1 MLMLILINN
10 GEMGEIMENSKIN
23 YISKMFNFV
32 LMNSKFYGYIK
43 AIFKFSWTNENI
55 FLMITYMDVQ

>member
-1 MLMLILINN
+1 
-10 GEMGEIMENSKIN
+10 MGEIMENSKIN